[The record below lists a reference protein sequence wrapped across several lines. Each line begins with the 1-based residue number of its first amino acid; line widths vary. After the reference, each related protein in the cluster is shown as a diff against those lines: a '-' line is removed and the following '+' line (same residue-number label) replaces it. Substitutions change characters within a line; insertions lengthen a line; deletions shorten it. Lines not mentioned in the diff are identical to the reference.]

1 MQTYTIC
8 AVMDGEL
15 YTVAQGVPDEELEGE
30 LQHLT
35 RRQEFKNVSCFYIQ
49 EEYNDT
55 HIDLYR

>member
-1 MQTYTIC
+1 MQTYTIY

-15 YTVAQGVPDEELEGE
+15 YTVANAVLDEELEGE

-35 RRQEFKNVSCFYIQ
+35 RKHEFKNVTCFYIQ

-55 HIDLYR
+55 HTDLYR